1 MNRGGDH
8 ELIYQAMDPADGGEI
23 NDLFARA
30 YGRTRTLEQWSWE
43 FTGLPGEGPV
53 LWAARA
59 DNRLVG
65 HYALISLPMSF
76 FGQTLR
82 GAKAESAMVDPDYR
96 GRGIC
101 SRLVDLTLED
111 ARKRSISVVW
121 GFPNELSFRIMER
134 SGRIHIGGLYGY
146 VRVLRRM
153 RVFRA
158 YLRKR
163 WGRPDRA
170 SEAVGPDAG
179 RLSPGENPSDERF
192 RHLWERA
199 RDRLGITIER
209 SPEYLTWR
217 FRDNPYGRYL
227 VLTRE
232 ARDRSLSGYMIS
244 TLRRE
249 GRLTVGYIVDFLCP
263 EPNAGIFDGLLDE
276 SLRRLGAGG
285 ADMVVLFLNPDH
297 PLCRPLLPVLQ
308 GRRFHRR
315 SRPKAF
321 SVKVFTDEVDG
332 RREAPEDLRRRWHG
346 IENWYLTGAFGEGV
360 EY

>member
-1 MNRGGDH
+1 
-8 ELIYQAMDPADGGEI
+8 
-23 NDLFARA
+23 
-30 YGRTRTLEQWSWE
+30 
-43 FTGLPGEGPV
+43 
-53 LWAARA
+53 
-59 DNRLVG
+59 
-65 HYALISLPMSF
+65 MSF

-163 WGRPDRA
+163 WGRPDPTSA
-170 SEAVGPDAG
+170 AVGPNAAAPETGRASAPDSPVGEKAFSG
-179 RLSPGENPSDERF
+179 SSRLSPAADFSDERF

-249 GRLTVGYIVDFLCP
+249 GRLTVGYVADFLCP

-276 SLRRLGAGG
+276 SLRRLGAAG

-321 SVKVFTDEVDG
+321 SIKVFTDEVDG
-332 RREAPEDLRRRWHG
+332 RREVSEDLRRRWHG